1 MSAQSFRLLAGE
13 NQKLEIFNAVVLYI
27 SEARALAQ
35 IRNSKI
41 TAKSK
46 VLNKPQTLIAM
57 YQQTPS
63 SEIEVSQPALT
74 MEGLP
79 CFNLKIKSNRPCCLQ
94 RKRLSAVAPIFYE
107 SNRDPS
113 LVTI

>member
-1 MSAQSFRLLAGE
+1 MKSKVRTRNLRSSMPSYYTYLKPG
-13 NQKLEIFNAVVLYI
+13 
-27 SEARALAQ
+27 ALAQ

-94 RKRLSAVAPIFYE
+94 RKKLSAVAPIFYE

>member
-1 MSAQSFRLLAGE
+1 MRSRNLRSSMPSYYTYLKPG
-13 NQKLEIFNAVVLYI
+13 
-27 SEARALAQ
+27 ALAQ

-46 VLNKPQTLIAM
+46 VLNNPKTLIVM
-57 YQQTPS
+57 NLQTS
-63 SEIEVSQPALT
+63 DSEIGVSQPAPI
-74 MEGLP
+74 MESVP

-94 RKRLSAVAPIFYE
+94 RKKLSAVAPIFYE

-113 LVTI
+113 LITI